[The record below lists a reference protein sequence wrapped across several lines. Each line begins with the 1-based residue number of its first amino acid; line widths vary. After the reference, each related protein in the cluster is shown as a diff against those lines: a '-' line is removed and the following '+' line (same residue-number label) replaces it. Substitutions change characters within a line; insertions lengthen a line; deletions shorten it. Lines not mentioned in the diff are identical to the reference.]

1 VAGQCKTIKTL
12 FEKSRKM
19 FDFRRGHTTHPTINL
34 ISCLQLLLT
43 PENKN
48 KKKEKRKKNIRK
60 NFKANKN
67 IESFALT
74 SKEHAKKCGFLK
86 TRTAAKPFKRR
97 KKYF

>member
-48 KKKEKRKKNIRK
+48 KKKEKRKKKVEKVLRQP
-60 NFKANKN
+60 
-67 IESFALT
+67 
-74 SKEHAKKCGFLK
+74 KK
-86 TRTAAKPFKRR
+86 
-97 KKYF
+97 

>member
-1 VAGQCKTIKTL
+1 MAGQCKTIKTL

-43 PENKN
+43 PQN
-48 KKKEKRKKNIRK
+48 KKKEKRKKKKNRK
-60 NFKANKN
+60 NFKATKK
-67 IESFALT
+67 IKSFALA
-74 SKEHAKKCGFLK
+74 SKEHAKKCGFQK